1 MIEKP
6 YLDNWR
12 HRVGQEDADKV
23 LRNAAE
29 FGTKLHG
36 AAQKVAWREPVEAE
50 IEPYAAAVRAFLDKH
65 VLEVLG
71 TEVELVNPDLRF
83 GGTLDLYCQLKDGTY
98 AVVDYKTTAQLTRE
112 HGLQLAAYALL
123 CRKHGLR
130 VNRRLAVR
138 VKKNRPGEFYVR
150 QFEDHQED
158 VQAFLGLLEFWL
170 WRHRAAVRRAS

>member
-1 MIEKP
+1 VIEKP

-12 HRVGQEDADKV
+12 HRIGREDADKV

-36 AAQKVAWREPVEAE
+36 AARRESVEAE
-50 IEPYAAAVRAFLDKH
+50 IEPYAAAVRTFLDKH

-123 CRKHGLR
+123 CRKHDLR

-138 VKKNRPGEFYVR
+138 IKKNRPGEFYVR
-150 QFEDHQED
+150 QFEDHRED

>member
-12 HRVGQEDADKV
+12 HRVGREDADKV

-71 TEVELVNPDLRF
+71 TEVNSSTP
-83 GGTLDLYCQLKDGTY
+83 T
-98 AVVDYKTTAQLTRE
+98 
-112 HGLQLAAYALL
+112 
-123 CRKHGLR
+123 
-130 VNRRLAVR
+130 
-138 VKKNRPGEFYVR
+138 
-150 QFEDHQED
+150 
-158 VQAFLGLLEFWL
+158 
-170 WRHRAAVRRAS
+170 

>member
-1 MIEKP
+1 
-6 YLDNWR
+6 
-12 HRVGQEDADKV
+12 V

-98 AVVDYKTTAQLTRE
+98 AVVDYKTTAQL
-112 HGLQLAAYALL
+112 
-123 CRKHGLR
+123 
-130 VNRRLAVR
+130 AVR
-138 VKKNRPGEFYVR
+138 VKKNRPGEFSVR

-170 WRHRAAVRRAS
+170 WRHRVAVGRAS

>member
-1 MIEKP
+1 VIEKP

-12 HRVGQEDADKV
+12 HRVGREDADKV
-23 LRNAAE
+23 LRSAAE

-36 AAQKVAWREPVEAE
+36 AAQKVAWREPVQAE

-71 TEVELVNPDLRF
+71 TELELVNPNLRF

-138 VKKNRPGEFYVR
+138 VKKNRPGEFSVR
-150 QFEDHQED
+150 QFEDHQVD

-170 WRHRAAVRRAS
+170 WRHRAAVGRAS

>member
-12 HRVGQEDADKV
+12 YRVGREDADKV
-23 LRNAAE
+23 LQKAAE

-50 IEPYAAAVRAFLDKH
+50 IEPYAAAVRAFLDQH

-71 TEVELVNPDLRF
+71 TEVELVNPNLRF

-138 VKKNRPGEFYVR
+138 VKKNRPGEFSVR

-170 WRHRAAVRRAS
+170 WRHRATVRRAS

>member
-1 MIEKP
+1 
-6 YLDNWR
+6 
-12 HRVGQEDADKV
+12 
-23 LRNAAE
+23 
-29 FGTKLHG
+29 
-36 AAQKVAWREPVEAE
+36 VEAE

-71 TEVELVNPDLRF
+71 TELELVNPDLRF
-83 GGTLDLYCQLKDGTY
+83 GGTVDLYCQLKDGTY

-112 HGLQLAAYALL
+112 HGLQLAPYALL

-138 VKKNRPGEFYVR
+138 VKKNRPGEYSVR

-158 VQAFLGLLEFWL
+158 AQA
-170 WRHRAAVRRAS
+170 